1 MTTTT
6 TSEFTTQMAATSS
19 PKRTRKRTPEGER
32 GEKYRKQWAGLR
44 TRLLTHGFNPQK
56 VWQWGLR
63 LEYWTDTG
71 LRREG
76 TLHASINPWNRSVQ
90 PGWFIGQWYR
100 LRQLL
105 GEISQSE
112 LDVLTVLAA
121 KQPN

>member
-1 MTTTT
+1 M
-6 TSEFTTQMAATSS
+6 TSS
-19 PKRTRKRTPEGER
+19 PKRIQKRTFEGR
-32 GEKYRKQWAGLR
+32 LGEKYRKQWVGLR
-44 TRLLTHGFNPQK
+44 TRLLTHGFHPQK
-56 VWQWGLR
+56 TGQWGLR
-63 LEYWTDTG
+63 LEYWTDAG

-112 LDVLTVLAA
+112 LDVLTKLAV
-121 KQPN
+121 KQSS